1 MDIFYPGAGGEGGHK
16 IEPSSLPYIFKT
28 APSAMLSL
36 LYFLDF
42 SFKSYN
48 VSAVKPSY
56 DYRTL
61 QLCQTAARHFE
72 VDGRTGR
79 HKQDKREIVL
89 A

>member
-1 MDIFYPGAGGEGGHK
+1 MGRGVTRLSPVLYRK
-16 IEPSSLPYIFKT
+16 Y

-36 LYFLDF
+36 LHVLDF

-48 VSAVKPSY
+48 ISAVKPSY

-61 QLCQTAARHFE
+61 QLCQTAARHFK